1 MAKYLLPPGTHFDV
15 KMIPTIQ
22 NLTALGL
29 TQLDIGIILGYA
41 GKDPSKWITNLKR
54 NHPDVKDAAEQGKKM
69 ALAQL
74 VSSMFKAAQGYTY
87 TETRDEDG
95 PKGHV
100 DARYKKHV
108 PPNAN
113 LAIFLACNL
122 MSDVF
127 KQKSEVE
134 TRSVRFEVSGK
145 AEEDKI
151 TKLMGMLGVTTRET
165 GSNAAAKKVE
175 SIDVTPERKDIPG
188 GDSERTEP

>member
-1 MAKYLLPPGTHFDV
+1 
-15 KMIPTIQ
+15 
-22 NLTALGL
+22 
-29 TQLDIGIILGYA
+29 
-41 GKDPSKWITNLKR
+41 
-54 NHPDVKDAAEQGKKM
+54 
-69 ALAQL
+69 
-74 VSSMFKAAQGYTY
+74 MFKAAQGYDFV
-87 TETRDEDG
+87 ETRDEDG

-100 DARYKKHV
+100 DAKYKKHV

-134 TRSVRFEVSGK
+134 TRSVRFEVTGK

-165 GSNAAAKKVE
+165 APAKKVD
-175 SIDVTPERKDIPG
+175 SIDVTPKREDILG